1 MMSGRPALSS
11 EASPPR
17 LLVLD
22 GGAPHEVFDVLGGT
36 GNLVRVRTAFL
47 FEVGEELS
55 VRIEQDGTVSDATA
69 RVRGHIG
76 PEDARIT
83 ELEISGRST
92 PSGPSGPS
100 GPSIPS
106 GPSGTQRPEST

>member
-1 MMSGRPALSS
+1 MSGRPALSS
-11 EASPPR
+11 EASSPR

-22 GGAPHEVFDVLGGT
+22 GGTPHEVFDVLGVS
-36 GNLVRVRTAFL
+36 GNVVRVRSAFL

-55 VRIEQDGTVSDATA
+55 VRIEEDGSVSDATV

-83 ELEISGRST
+83 ELEISERSA
-92 PSGPSGPS
+92 PSAPSTLHP
-100 GPSIPS
+100 PA
-106 GPSGTQRPEST
+106 ST

>member
-11 EASPPR
+11 EASSPR

-22 GGAPHEVFDVLGGT
+22 GGEHHEVFEVLAMS
-36 GNLVRVRTAFL
+36 GNLVRARSAFL

-55 VRIEQDGTVSDATA
+55 VRLEQDGTVSDATA

-83 ELEISGRST
+83 ELEISDRSA
-92 PSGPSGPS
+92 
-100 GPSIPS
+100 
-106 GPSGTQRPEST
+106 PSGTHHPETG

>member
-11 EASPPR
+11 EASSPR

-22 GGAPHEVFDVLGGT
+22 GGTPHEVFDVLGVSGS
-36 GNLVRVRTAFL
+36 LVRVRSAFL

-55 VRIEQDGTVSDATA
+55 VRIEEDGSVSDATA

-83 ELEISGRST
+83 ELEISERSA
-92 PSGPSGPS
+92 PSVPS
-100 GPSIPS
+100 
-106 GPSGTQRPEST
+106 TLRPPVSS

>member
-1 MMSGRPALSS
+1 MSGRPALSS
-11 EASPPR
+11 EASSPR

-22 GGAPHEVFDVLGGT
+22 GGAPHEVFDVLGVS
-36 GNLVRVRTAFL
+36 GNVIRVRTAFL

-55 VRIEQDGTVSDATA
+55 VRIEQDGNVSDATA

-83 ELEISGRST
+83 ELEISERSLL
-92 PSGPSGPS
+92 SGS
-100 GPSIPS
+100 S
-106 GPSGTQRPEST
+106 GPSGTHPTESG

>member
-1 MMSGRPALSS
+1 MSGRPALSS
-11 EASPPR
+11 EASSPR

-22 GGAPHEVFDVLGGT
+22 GGTPHEVFDVLGVS
-36 GNLVRVRTAFL
+36 GNLVRVRSAFL

-55 VRIEQDGTVSDATA
+55 VRIEQDGTVSEATA

-83 ELEISGRST
+83 ELELSERSAPMAAT
-92 PSGPSGPS
+92 AAQPPA
-100 GPSIPS
+100 
-106 GPSGTQRPEST
+106 ST